1 MREMINV
8 SDISLRSL
16 SKINKVSIFAR
27 LIEVTYF
34 FDGAFL
40 FVLLVFDLIFKTAFQ
55 LKYFRLILGDFLRL
69 FISLY

>member
-8 SDISLRSL
+8 SDISLRPL
-16 SKINKVSIFAR
+16 GKINKVSIFAL

-55 LKYFRLILGDFLRL
+55 LKYFRLILGDFLLL